1 MKMKLTIGGYNVFGI
16 LECIVYVSTIT
27 FCVGFMFG
35 LGAWLAWKLVGLL

>member
-1 MKMKLTIGGYNVFGI
+1 MKMRLAIRGYDVLGI
-16 LECIVYVSTIT
+16 LECIIYVSTIV